1 MKTPQERKQYLLE
14 MFTFY
19 GFAKDF
25 DEVMDAQ
32 SVKWREFL
40 GASGCIEHPELA
52 RKYRDKMY
60 EQKCSDP
67 HRMYQLFVAVVQ
79 ANKSLHVEYFSSIEI
94 HENCEYCESLG
105 VIVAPMQNMKSGEI
119 HDKTFRCVCDAGR
132 IRFGGVPEATSEMLR
147 WRLDA
152 NRREADR
159 AREYI
164 KSLGLDP
171 DKRFTFG
178 EFFRTLSRS
187 GSIGKRVQREVHE
200 GVEWKPLPL
209 PPVVPVPEPEA
220 EQMSFVENW

>member
-32 SVKWREFL
+32 AVKWREFL

-79 ANKSLHVEYFSSIEI
+79 ANKSLHVEYFSSLEI
-94 HENCEYCESLG
+94 LSDCDYCEGLG
-105 VIVAPMQNMKSGEI
+105 VISVPMQNDKKGEI
-119 HDKTFRCVCDAGR
+119 RDKTFRCMCDSGR
-132 IRFGGVPEATSEMLR
+132 VRFGGVPEATSDMLR
-147 WRLDA
+147 WL
-152 NRREADR
+152 REENCRENDR
-159 AREYI
+159 SREYL

-171 DKRFTFG
+171 EAKFTFG
-178 EFFRTLSRS
+178 QFYRVLSRS
-187 GSIGKRVQREVHE
+187 GSIGKKVTRETHDEVQ
-200 GVEWKPLPL
+200 WKSLPV